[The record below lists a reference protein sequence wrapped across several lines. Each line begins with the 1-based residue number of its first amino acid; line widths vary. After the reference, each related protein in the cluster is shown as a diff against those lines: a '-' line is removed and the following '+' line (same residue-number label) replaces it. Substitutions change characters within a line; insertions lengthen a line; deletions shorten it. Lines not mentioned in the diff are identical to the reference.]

1 MKNINITALIILIA
15 TFLLPTGTVSG
26 RDNVVHFTPDS
37 TRVLRNPLSGWVM
50 YMGRNWDENFWDTL
64 GYDSMVTSEGD
75 TVRVSDYVSC
85 AYMRTSWKSFEPEEG
100 KYIWNDPDSR
110 MMRLIRSV
118 LDRGLRIAFRIVVD
132 GRDQGQN
139 TPQYV
144 FDAGAEGY
152 YDPKAPGKNRS
163 PYPDDPVFQE
173 KYAKFLKAFAK
184 EFDDPEKFE
193 FIDAY
198 SLGKWGESHSMI
210 YKDNANKRKVFDWM
224 IGLATDCF
232 KHVPML
238 IHYHRMLG
246 DPATDGWGSV
256 PADAEALI
264 AYATEK
270 GFALR
275 HDAFGMNGYYQDWEK
290 DMARRYNYRRPI
302 IMEGGWI
309 TGAHH
314 RYWKDPSGKYRE
326 GHAEDVRQGEYEAS
340 AEAHVNM
347 MDMRVGDETRSWFE
361 DVFPLVKS
369 FIAEGGYRLYP
380 DMVTS
385 PAKSGRGSTVAVVS
399 RWNNMGWGYCPVNL
413 PVWNQKYKVAVALL
427 DSSGRPAK
435 VVVDEQSDLSQLLR
449 DKPAVYST
457 AVTLDGLSKGDYTW
471 AVALVDTTKNNTPAL
486 EMAIDPSLLINN
498 WLPTGKIRIR

>member
-110 MMRLIRSV
+110 LMRLIRSV

-173 KYAKFLKAFAK
+173 KYAKFLRAFAK

-198 SLGKWGESHSMI
+198 SLGKW
-210 YKDNANKRKVFDWM
+210 ANR
-224 IGLATDCF
+224 
-232 KHVPML
+232 
-238 IHYHRMLG
+238 
-246 DPATDGWGSV
+246 
-256 PADAEALI
+256 
-264 AYATEK
+264 
-270 GFALR
+270 
-275 HDAFGMNGYYQDWEK
+275 
-290 DMARRYNYRRPI
+290 
-302 IMEGGWI
+302 
-309 TGAHH
+309 
-314 RYWKDPSGKYRE
+314 
-326 GHAEDVRQGEYEAS
+326 
-340 AEAHVNM
+340 
-347 MDMRVGDETRSWFE
+347 TR
-361 DVFPLVKS
+361 
-369 FIAEGGYRLYP
+369 
-380 DMVTS
+380 
-385 PAKSGRGSTVAVVS
+385 
-399 RWNNMGWGYCPVNL
+399 
-413 PVWNQKYKVAVALL
+413 
-427 DSSGRPAK
+427 
-435 VVVDEQSDLSQLLR
+435 
-449 DKPAVYST
+449 
-457 AVTLDGLSKGDYTW
+457 
-471 AVALVDTTKNNTPAL
+471 
-486 EMAIDPSLLINN
+486 
-498 WLPTGKIRIR
+498 